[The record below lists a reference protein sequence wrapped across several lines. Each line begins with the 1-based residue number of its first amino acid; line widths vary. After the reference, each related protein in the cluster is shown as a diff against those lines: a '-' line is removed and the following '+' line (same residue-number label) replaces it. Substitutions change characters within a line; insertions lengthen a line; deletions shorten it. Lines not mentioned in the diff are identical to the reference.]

1 VPAPV
6 NAAFQYQ
13 LPKSASISSKL
24 THWLII
30 LYLIFGPLIL
40 TQDIPVHLNSAYILS
55 DLLFSPH
62 SFFHAWFELN
72 QGVFSNILLQWAAMI
87 PAAWISPNS
96 LYRLTLLVM
105 ILLITGGFKKVLKE
119 LEVEQNAFFI
129 LPFIFPVLFLK
140 GFANF
145 YLGIGLM
152 FYVWA
157 EILYAI
163 REKPRNRLILLSLL
177 TLAAHPFT
185 FACMMGM
192 SILIL
197 IGIKGEKWKATAKQR
212 LHIFAMLLPAVL
224 LFITNKN
231 EAYPL
236 SMQGWPAHFLWELIY
251 TGHDWIWY
259 ASNEKYFV
267 LIPAIIMIAIT
278 VYANI
283 LKYNI
288 YALTAAAITAALVT
302 LYFFAPV
309 GVEENLYIYPRVLF
323 VAFLMLAFTA
333 ALSHIP
339 EKFQSTI
346 KYICLIS
353 PVALI
358 LQRYEAQESIEKQY
372 FEIQSLCSDLPKGS
386 VILPIQQKAEG
397 DHAQQASIFLHVL
410 HLATMN
416 KKILSLDYY
425 AAHTQYFPI
434 KWKAEKNP
442 YLLLPEG
449 WETQP
454 EIIDRHAIQKVN
466 PDYIIEIFPLA
477 ANPALGTP
485 EKQNASGIRYPYPPL
500 HNTSVN
506 P

>member
-1 VPAPV
+1 M

-13 LPKSASISSKL
+13 LPKSASISLKL

-55 DLLFSPH
+55 DLLFSPG
-62 SFFHAWFELN
+62 SFFHEWFELN

-105 ILLITGGFKKVLKE
+105 ILLMTGGFKKVLKA

-145 YLGIGLM
+145 YLGIGIM

-192 SILIL
+192 SILLL
-197 IGIKGEKWKATAKQR
+197 IGTKGEKWKANAKQR

-231 EAYPL
+231 EAYSL

-267 LIPAIIMIAIT
+267 LIPAIIMLAIT

-283 LKYNI
+283 LKYSI

-323 VAFLMLAFTA
+323 VAFIMLAFTA

-339 EKFQSTI
+339 EKWQAPL
-346 KYICLIS
+346 KYICLIA
-353 PVALI
+353 PIALI
-358 LQRYEAQESIEKQY
+358 LQRYEAQERIEKQY
-372 FEIQSLCSDLPKGS
+372 HEIQALCADLPRGS
-386 VILPIQQKAEG
+386 VLLPIHHKATG

-410 HLATMN
+410 HLATLN
-416 KKILSLDYY
+416 KQMLPLDNY
-425 AAHTQYFPI
+425 AAHTDVFPL
-434 KWKAEKNP
+434 KWKTEKNP
-442 YLLLPEG
+442 YLKLPEG
-449 WETQP
+449 WETHA
-454 EIIDRHAIQKVN
+454 ENIDTKALESID
-466 PDYIIEIFPLA
+466 PDYIIEIFPISE
-477 ANPALGTP
+477 NPAWGAP
-485 EKQNASGIRYPYPPL
+485 EKQNASGVRYIYPPAP
-500 HNTSVN
+500 TS
-506 P
+506 PDTP